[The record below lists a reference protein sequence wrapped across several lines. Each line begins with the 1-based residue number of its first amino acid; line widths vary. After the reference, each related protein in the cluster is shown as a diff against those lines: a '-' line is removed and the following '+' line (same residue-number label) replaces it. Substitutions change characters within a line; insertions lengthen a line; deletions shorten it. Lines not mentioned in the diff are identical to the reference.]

1 MHIQSFLLRVES
13 FGHNI
18 NVEIDV
24 EEVIGSENQSVL
36 WELKSFNKKRIF
48 YCINSEYSF
57 YLCRR

>member
-1 MHIQSFLLRVES
+1 MES

-36 WELKSFNKKRIF
+36 WELEGINKKKDILL
-48 YCINSEYSF
+48 YEI
-57 YLCRR
+57 

>member
-36 WELKSFNKKRIF
+36 WELKVFNKKRTF
-48 YCINSEYSF
+48 YSMKSKYSF
-57 YLCRR
+57 YLYKR